1 MASLSPA
8 HEVVVSDGIRRI
20 VIAPQVAR
28 DEPLVIDLDLGDPAL
43 ATHTQLEVGANAR
56 VAVIE
61 RLHGRGSADTALRCE
76 IAVGA
81 GAQVTYT
88 VVQTAEGTV
97 AVDRRASVGADARF
111 GWNLAL
117 LGSATTRESAIATLD
132 AAGANA
138 EVAAL
143 FFPVARE
150 TLELTTE
157 VGHDVGMTSS
167 TTVVRAIAAGRGR
180 GRYFG
185 NIRIAPHAHGSEAS
199 LRDDSL
205 LFGSN
210 AKIDA
215 IPALEIA
222 ANDVRAFHGA
232 TAGSVDDEHLF
243 YLMSRGITRE
253 DAEKLIALG
262 FFSPALERF
271 PGEALR
277 DELRALLET
286 KLAGVRA

>member
-1 MASLSPA
+1 MASLSPTQDVT
-8 HEVVVSDGIRRI
+8 VVDGIRRI
-20 VIAPQVAR
+20 VVAPNVAL
-28 DEPLVIDLDLGDPAL
+28 DEPVAIDLDLDDASL
-43 ATHTQLEVGANAR
+43 ATQTQVKVGANAR
-56 VAVIE
+56 VALIE
-61 RLHGRGSADTALRCE
+61 RLRGHGTAERPVRCD

-81 GAQVTYT
+81 GAHVTYT
-88 VVQTAEGTV
+88 AVQTAAGTV
-97 AVDRRASVGADARF
+97 TVDRRATVAAAAHL

-117 LGSATTRESAIATLD
+117 LGIATTRESAIATLD
-132 AAGANA
+132 GTGAHA
-138 EVAAL
+138 EIAAL
-143 FFPVARE
+143 FFPIGRE
-150 TLELTTE
+150 QLELTTE
-157 VGHDVGMTSS
+157 VGHDIGATSS
-167 TTVVRAIAAGRGR
+167 TTVVRAIAADRGR
-180 GRYFG
+180 GRYYG
-185 NIRIAPHAHGSEAS
+185 NIRIAPHAHGAEAS

-243 YLMSRGITRE
+243 YLMSRGITRD

-262 FFSPALERF
+262 FFEPALERF
-271 PGEALR
+271 AGEALR
-277 DELRALLET
+277 DELRGLLEA